1 MPSVA
6 AVSPLVVL
14 CLVAALVSVSIAV
27 VAWREGTEPGS
38 KSLSVLLFSAA
49 LWAGSYGVA
58 LTVFDPSLRFWFQI
72 PIDVAQAVIAP
83 AWFAFALSYT
93 GRGELLSRRLI
104 AGLLVFPAVTVV
116 ALATNPSHGLL
127 WTNYHI
133 DPVFGAATVR
143 FDPNLWYYLHAVY
156 GYVIIGSGLVLI
168 IEMLVERL
176 SHYREQAVT
185 LAIGS
190 TAPTVAH
197 VAHTFGIGPLQMVNF
212 TPIALAVTGAT
223 FGHALYRFQLFGLS
237 PATGRL
243 GRRAAIDDVA
253 VGILVLDREHRV
265 VDANETASSLLDL
278 DPASAFDPLSSV
290 LPGVDLDEDRQL
302 VDVTVDRRRRTYEVT
317 LSPVTDQHGRR
328 LGRTVTV
335 SDVTGRVRR
344 RQRLEV
350 LNRVLRH
357 NLRNDMTV
365 VIGYADML
373 AERLP
378 ADQRDPT
385 DTIRARSNKLLSLG
399 EKART
404 VERVMAGIDGGS
416 RFDVAATVRT
426 CVAEVRA
433 EFDAGSVDVDAPESL
448 PVSGSESAAKLL
460 VSELVENALEHGG
473 DDPTVSVS
481 VRAADADLVLV
492 VEDDGPGVPDYER
505 SVVET
510 GGESPLQHGSGL
522 GLWAV
527 RWTVDALG
535 GDLTFDVRGGR
546 DGAADGAGDAPDESA
561 GRGDTGT
568 TATVRLPYWCRDETA
583 DAVADR

>member
-1 MPSVA
+1 MPSVV

-38 KSLSVLLFSAA
+38 KALSVLLFSAA

-58 LTVFDPSLRFWFQI
+58 LTVFDPALRFWFQI

-83 AWFAFALSYT
+83 TWFAFSLSYT

-104 AGLLVFPAVTVV
+104 AGLLVFPAITVV

-156 GYVIIGSGLVLI
+156 GYVIIGTGLVLV

-197 VAHTFGIGPLQMVNF
+197 IAHTFGVGPLQMVNF

-253 VGILVLDREHRV
+253 VGVLVVDREHRV
-265 VDANETASSLLDL
+265 VDANETASSLLDI
-278 DPASAFDPLSSV
+278 DPTAAFDPLSSV
-290 LPGVDLDEDRQL
+290 LPGVDLDEDRQF

-373 AERLP
+373 ADRLP
-378 ADQRDPT
+378 PDQRGPT
-385 DTIRARSNKLLSLG
+385 DTIRTRSNKLLSLG
-399 EKART
+399 EKARS
-404 VERVMAGIDGGS
+404 VERVMAGIDGGR
-416 RFDVAATVRT
+416 RFDVAATVRD
-426 CVAEVRA
+426 CVAEVSA
-433 EFDAGSVDVDAPESL
+433 EFDAGSVEVDAPESL
-448 PVSGSESAAKLL
+448 SVSGSESAAKLL
-460 VSELVENALEHGG
+460 VRELVENALEHGG
-473 DDPTVSVS
+473 DDPTVAVS
-481 VRAADADLVLV
+481 VRAVDADLVVV

-535 GDLTFDVRGGR
+535 GHLNFDVRGER
-546 DGAADGAGDAPDESA
+546 DEVGGSDATADSAASE
-561 GRGDTGT
+561 TGT
-568 TATVRLPYWCRDETA
+568 TATVRLPYWCREESSD
-583 DAVADR
+583 DAVAGE